1 MNLQSKNF
9 QDNSSANKEENLTN
23 AAFDQATYHIRGEEV
38 SIETPFVITTN
49 LESRSERAG
58 DREVLL
64 LFEIPTASPEVLASA
79 EKKVCKGRFH
89 KQRATKVI

>member
-1 MNLQSKNF
+1 M
-9 QDNSSANKEENLTN
+9 TN

-58 DREVLL
+58 DREILL
-64 LFEIPTASPEVLASA
+64 LFEIPTVSSEVLVSA
-79 EKKVCKGRFH
+79 EKKVCTH
-89 KQRATKVI
+89 

>member
-1 MNLQSKNF
+1 M
-9 QDNSSANKEENLTN
+9 TN
-23 AAFDQATYHIRGEEV
+23 AAFDQATCHIRGEEV

-64 LFEIPTASPEVLASA
+64 LFEIPTVSPEVLASA
-79 EKKVCKGRFH
+79 EKKVCTG
-89 KQRATKVI
+89 TCD